1 MAAAS
6 QHAYCTLLMTDS
18 YLPGAMILAHSLRDN
33 GTHKQLVA
41 LVTLDSISSPAV
53 EELKTVYDQV
63 IPVDRVVNK
72 SPANLYLMDRA
83 DLAASFTKIALW
95 RLTQFSR
102 IVYLD
107 ADIVA
112 LRAPDELFDLPSK
125 FAASPDVGWPDCFNS
140 GVLALTPNMQDYY
153 GLQALARNSVSF
165 DGADQGLLNTYFS
178 GRNWQRL
185 SFTYNCTPSGNY
197 QYAPA
202 YRHYGSTIHMIHFI
216 GRDKPWLV
224 GRNAEGSSGVYG
236 ELLARWWAVY
246 DAHYRIPTTAY
257 ISGQAISRPRIVQQ
271 HVFGEAQTADF
282 GFSSASPHS
291 ASSTIKAPVS
301 MSESLFEKSDLVE
314 QINQGE
320 ITPTPT
326 AEQRRF
332 STPYIEWDPTRQPPP
347 VQSRPE
353 ASNFPT
359 QQYVMSED
367 TGLFK
372 PPKSY
377 PEPPKDLHYE
387 VPRERAP
394 PTSRPKPIFPWE
406 AYQAPATRVFADEE
420 PSTFESKPL
429 MEAGTELPLLQTDV
443 ETSEGTADTTPVT
456 PTIHVSEH
464 RPFSSYQRT
473 NTWDEIPEIQK
484 YVERFSLSRY
494 GAKHSTG
501 RHTPS
506 SSMGSVISPSEGEE
520 TTGRRPSLRLTDF
533 PTEVERPSLPVT
545 PVARGRR
552 STFWGE
558 ERDDQGE
565 LPAAKGVPAQQ
576 DWDPEKKLEELQR
589 RQSETLMSGLMTTT
603 YIPER
608 ELPESAKPSVQL
620 RAMQQR
626 GGQEMSGVSA
636 ESSSVARQSQ
646 PVFQGVNFTAQE
658 TATTDEPVLSP
669 TGV

>member
-1 MAAAS
+1 MP
-6 QHAYCTLLMTDS
+6 L
-18 YLPGAMILAHSLRDN
+18 IL
-33 GTHKQLVA
+33 
-41 LVTLDSISSPAV
+41 
-53 EELKTVYDQV
+53 
-63 IPVDRVVNK
+63 
-72 SPANLYLMDRA
+72 
-83 DLAASFTKIALW
+83 
-95 RLTQFSR
+95 
-102 IVYLD
+102 
-107 ADIVA
+107 
-112 LRAPDELFDLPSK
+112 
-125 FAASPDVGWPDCFNS
+125 
-140 GVLALTPNMQDYY
+140 
-153 GLQALARNSVSF
+153 
-165 DGADQGLLNTYFS
+165 
-178 GRNWQRL
+178 
-185 SFTYNCTPSGNY
+185 Y
-197 QYAPA
+197 QYLA
-202 YRHYGSTIHMIHFI
+202 Y
-216 GRDKPWLV
+216 
-224 GRNAEGSSGVYG
+224 AC
-236 ELLARWWAVY
+236 
-246 DAHYRIPTTAY
+246 
-257 ISGQAISRPRIVQQ
+257 
-271 HVFGEAQTADF
+271 
-282 GFSSASPHS
+282 
-291 ASSTIKAPVS
+291 
-301 MSESLFEKSDLVE
+301 
-314 QINQGE
+314 
-320 ITPTPT
+320 
-326 AEQRRF
+326 
-332 STPYIEWDPTRQPPP
+332 RQPPP